1 MSESGYFG
9 TPLMKKLGARPG
21 MRALFVDYSGGIA
34 AIDAFDD
41 WSERVDVEGSSLPEG
56 RFDYIHVFIK
66 LAADLEAI
74 AGDLKSRLVAAG
86 MVWISWPKKASGV
99 ETTLDGNAVRR
110 MGLDAGLV
118 DIKVCAVDA
127 VWSGLKFVIP
137 VKDR

>member
-1 MSESGYFG
+1 
-9 TPLMKKLGARPG
+9 MKKLGASPG
-21 MRALFVDYSGGIA
+21 MRALFVGYTGDVP

-41 WSERVDVEGSSLPEG
+41 WSERVDAAVSGLPEG
-56 RFDYIHVFIK
+56 RFDYIHVFVK
-66 LAADLEAI
+66 QAADLEAI
-74 AGDLKSRLVAAG
+74 AGDLKSRLVSAG
-86 MVWISWPKKASGV
+86 MVWISWPKKASRV

-137 VKDR
+137 VKDRKA